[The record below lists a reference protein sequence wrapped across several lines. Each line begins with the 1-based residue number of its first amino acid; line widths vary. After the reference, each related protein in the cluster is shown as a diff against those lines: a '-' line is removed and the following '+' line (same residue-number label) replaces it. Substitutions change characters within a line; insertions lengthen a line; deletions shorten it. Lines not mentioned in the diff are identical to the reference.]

1 MKEQKENLEMIHNAF
16 DPMEIRYC
24 EMMKTELRGE
34 EKLRAMARMIF
45 EDEDPA
51 KVYSDASP
59 MRFETVDGED
69 RLFMRMPFVNRKDV
83 ELFRI
88 DPVTLMV
95 HVDSQKRNVQLPDV
109 LTHADI
115 VGAEFKDDE
124 LIIRFKR

>member
-1 MKEQKENLEMIHNAF
+1 
-16 DPMEIRYC
+16 
-24 EMMKTELRGE
+24 
-34 EKLRAMARMIF
+34 
-45 EDEDPA
+45 
-51 KVYSDASP
+51 

-69 RLFMRMPFVNRKDV
+69 RLIMRMPFVNRKDV